1 MESPVDCAAETE
13 TFQKEQQMIN
23 LLSRLFVRDFK
34 NTTSPTVR
42 RAYGTMVSVVG
53 VVLNLL
59 LFGAKFTVGTLT
71 GSVSIRADAI
81 NNLSDA
87 GSQIISFLSFRI
99 SAKPADREH
108 PFGHARIEYVASM
121 IVSFLI
127 LLIGV
132 ELLKESIA
140 RIITP
145 QPPER
150 SWISVAVLGGSILV
164 KLWMAYFNRTVGR
177 RIDSAVMRA
186 TAADSLSDV
195 LSTGAVLISTL
206 VMLAFPELN
215 INLDAY
221 MGVLVAVLILIAG
234 VKILLEA
241 KDSILGEAPSDEIVR
256 RITDLVKQYPTA
268 LGIHDLEVHNYGPGH
283 IIATLHVEVDGK
295 VDVFASHDMIDNIEQ
310 RLRREYGI
318 AATIHM
324 DPIVTDDAVI
334 AELRARVL
342 SAVRQIDPDINLH
355 DFRLVSGTT
364 HSNLIFDLA
373 VPFENK
379 MPEDRLRADVAEKI
393 RQIDSSYRAV
403 VTIDRV

>member
-1 MESPVDCAAETE
+1 MT
-13 TFQKEQQMIN
+13 N
-23 LLSRLFVRDFK
+23 LLARLFVRDYR
-34 NTTSPTVR
+34 NTASPAVR

-53 VVLNLL
+53 MVLNLL
-59 LFGAKFTVGTLT
+59 LFGAKFTVGMLT
-71 GSVSIRADAI
+71 GSVAIRADAI

-87 GSQIISFLSFRI
+87 GSQIISFISFRI

-132 ELLKESIA
+132 ELLKESVA
-140 RIITP
+140 NIITP

-150 SWISVAVLGGSILV
+150 SWVSVAVLGGSILV
-164 KLWMAYFNRTVGR
+164 KLWMALFNRTVGR

-195 LSTGAVLISTL
+195 LSTGAVLLSTL
-206 VMLAFPELN
+206 VLILFPDLSL
-215 INLDAY
+215 NLDAY
-221 MGVLVAVLILIAG
+221 MGVLVAVLILLAG
-234 VKILLEA
+234 VKILREA
-241 KDSILGEAPSDEIVR
+241 LNPILGEAPSEEIVR
-256 RITDLVKQYPTA
+256 QINEVVRQYPAA

-283 IIATLHVEVDGK
+283 IIAALHVEVDGK
-295 VDVFASHDMIDNIEQ
+295 VDVFASHDMIDTIEQ

-334 AELRARVL
+334 ANLRARVL
-342 SAVRQIDPDINLH
+342 AAVRQIDPGINLH

-364 HSNLIFDLA
+364 HSNLIFDVA
-373 VPFENK
+373 VPYENK
-379 MPEDRLRADVAEKI
+379 SPDDRLRAAVAEQVRKI
-393 RQIDSSYRAV
+393 DPSYCAV